1 MKWLIEENKIEF
13 ISSDGSKTEISVQKL
28 SFKKGD
34 WIICQSFNGKE
45 RGRYTIEGGKKN
57 DKNSI

>member
-1 MKWLIEENKIEF
+1 MEF
-13 ISSDGSKTEISVQKL
+13 ISSDGNKTEISVQKL

-34 WIICQSFNGKE
+34 WIIHQRFNGKE
-45 RGRYTIEGGKKN
+45 RGRYVIEGEKEN